1 MTNKTSNREA
11 FMQALMTITEPHP
24 TLTDMRLLK
33 GAAVKIEA
41 ESEFPLRPDEIYI
54 HTLEASEKR
63 RGQGS
68 SALRAITP
76 LADQFG
82 LTIWTQA
89 VPTSNEP
96 EAPSSYHLS
105 QFYGQHGFRKQA
117 GFRAENLMYRE
128 PAKDTNPRP
137 GR

>member
-11 FMQALMTITEPHP
+11 FMQALMNISEPHP
-24 TLTDMRLLK
+24 TLPDTRIV
-33 GAAVKIEA
+33 GGTTVKIES
-41 ESEFPLRPDEIYI
+41 ESDFPLRPDEVYI

-82 LTIWTQA
+82 LTIWTHA

-128 PAKDTNPRP
+128 PAKEAPRP
-137 GR
+137 PGR